1 MKSNYDNQKLDAEE
15 LKLDELFTG
24 KDVVFL
30 SQDELEKEK
39 KKLKSYKVMKAEK
52 KSVNLRL
59 LASDIAKIKAKSE
72 AIGIPYQTLMTI
84 KMHEFAND

>member
-15 LKLDELFTG
+15 LKTDELFTG

-30 SQDELEKEK
+30 SPDELEEEKE
-39 KKLKSYKVMKAEK
+39 KLKSYKVMKAEK